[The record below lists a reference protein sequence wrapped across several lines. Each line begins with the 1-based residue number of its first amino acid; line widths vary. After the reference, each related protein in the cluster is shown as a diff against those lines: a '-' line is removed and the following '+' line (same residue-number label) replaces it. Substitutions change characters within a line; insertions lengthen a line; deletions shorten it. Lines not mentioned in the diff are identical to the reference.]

1 MDTFTFASSSEL
13 KLPVS
18 VKVGRL
24 EGYEKPLPY
33 SKLLR
38 QPDLRHRGSNLS
50 PTFELYVTA
59 QLFADSKPL
68 TVHSQTPYKH
78 FKTLRAWNEWLQLP
92 IDYSTLPSNA
102 QLAITVW
109 DLSPTGPEGSRGH
122 HIPFG
127 GTTISLFDEDGAL
140 RKGRQKCKLWRHK
153 AADGYSHTTTPWT
166 PPKSSRRRD
175 YEEPK
180 VYLDDKHSRREAELE
195 RLQGLLKKHEMG
207 EIPENKWLDQM
218 VFRQIEKMERANL
231 RDSSRLQ
238 GSHPRSE
245 PNGVN
250 VNGDSSEDSDGRD
263 SLFYLHIEFPR
274 FDHPVVFTDHEYP
287 PPPIS
292 SARRRVDQTGE
303 FRLKPPPEVQPGPG
317 IDTKNPG
324 YGDAESGP
332 LIRIY
337 DPEVG
342 FNDNPAEVKHRSLV
356 RGQRTGMLDKHLKP
370 NPRVR
375 DRLNVIMSYGPTKEL
390 SGEERDLVW
399 KFRHHLTRDKRALT
413 KLVKSVAWGDANEV
427 RQVSQL
433 LPKWEEIDVDDALEL
448 LGPQFDNR
456 DVRTY
461 AVDRLRKADDDE
473 LLLYLLQLVQALKF
487 EPDAKADDT
496 AAHADSS
503 LAGFLVA
510 RSAQNLKLGNYL
522 HWYLMVELDDRTS
535 QDAQAQRYRKLYA
548 RVSYDFMQELE
559 KTPEGQ
565 ARRKTLLRQGEFIT
579 VLAKLSED
587 ARSSREDRQRKIE
600 KLKKALADPKNDM
613 LKIDPPLPLPLDP
626 NIHISGCFPDDSSV
640 FKSSL
645 SPLLVNYKTAKG
657 EKYPLIFKS
666 GDNLR
671 QDQLVMQI
679 ISLMDRLLLKENLN
693 LQLSPYRIL
702 ATGAVAGAVQFVPSA
717 PLSAILS
724 SSKYKGSIL
733 EYLRKNNP
741 APPPTSAA
749 SNTSPSILGVRREAM
764 DTYVKSC
771 AGYCVITYL
780 LGVGDRHMDN
790 LLLSPD
796 GHFFHA
802 DFGYILGRDPK
813 PLAPSMKLS
822 HEMIDGMGGLS
833 MDKNP
838 DSQFQQF
845 RQYCFTAFTALRRS
859 SNLILN
865 LFALMQ
871 DANIPDI
878 RFWGDQAVKKVE
890 ERFCLG
896 VSEDEAIAFFDNLI
910 SRSLEAWGPVV
921 IDRLHGLVQ
930 GWRT

>member
-18 VKVGRL
+18 VKI
-24 EGYEKPLPY
+24 
-33 SKLLR
+33 
-38 QPDLRHRGSNLS
+38 

-68 TVHSQTPYKH
+68 TVHSQTPFKH
-78 FKTLRAWNEWLQLP
+78 FKTTRAWNEWLSLP
-92 IDYSTLPSNA
+92 LDYSILPSNA

-109 DLSPTGPEGSRGH
+109 DLSPVGPDGARGH

-153 AADGYSHTTTPWT
+153 IADGYSSTVTPYAS
-166 PPKSSRRRD
+166 PKARRGQ
-175 YEEPK
+175 EEPK
-180 VYLDDKHSRREAELE
+180 VYLDDKHSRREAEME
-195 RLQGLLKKHEMG
+195 RLHSLLKKHEMG
-207 EIPENKWLDQM
+207 EIQENKWLDQM

-231 RDSSRLQ
+231 KDSAKLQ
-238 GSHPRSE
+238 AVR
-245 PNGVN
+245 PNSKT
-250 VNGDSSEDSDGRD
+250 NGDETNGRSDEDEEGRQG
-263 SLFYLHIEFPR
+263 LFYLHIEFPR

-292 SARRRVDQTGE
+292 SARQRANQAGE
-303 FRLKPPPEVQPGPG
+303 VRLKPPPEVQSGPG
-317 IDTKNPG
+317 IDTKNPA
-324 YGDAESGP
+324 YGDAESGS

-342 FNDNPAEVKHRSLV
+342 FNDNPAEVKHRALV

-413 KLVKSVAWGDANEV
+413 KLVKSVAWTDVNEV

-433 LPKWEEIDVDDALEL
+433 LPKWEEIDIDDALEL

-461 AVDRLRKADDDE
+461 AVDRLRKADDEE

-496 AAHADSS
+496 ATHADSS

-510 RSAQNLKLGNYL
+510 RSAHNFKLGNYL
-522 HWYLMVELDDRTS
+522 HWYLMVELDDKTD
-535 QDAQAQRYRKLYA
+535 QDPQSKRYRKLYA

-559 KTPEGQ
+559 KSTEGQ
-565 ARRKTLLRQGEFIT
+565 SRRKSLLRQGEFIT
-579 VLAKLSED
+579 VLSKLSED

-600 KLKKALADPKNDM
+600 KLKKALGDPKNDM
-613 LKIDPPLPLPLDP
+613 VKIEPPLPLPLDP
-626 NIHISGCFPDDSSV
+626 SIQISGCFPDECNV
-640 FKSSL
+640 FKSTL
-645 SPLLVNYKTAKG
+645 SPLMINYKTVSG
-657 EKYPLIFKS
+657 ERYPLIFKS

-671 QDQLVMQI
+671 QDQLVVQI
-679 ISLMDRLLLKENLN
+679 ISLMDKLLLKENLN
-693 LQLSPYRIL
+693 LQLSPYGIL
-702 ATGAVAGAVQFVPSA
+702 ATGAVAGAVQFVSSA

-724 SSKYKGSIL
+724 SSKYKASIL

-741 APPPTSAA
+741 APPVGSATST

-764 DTYVKSC
+764 ETYVKSC

-790 LLLSPD
+790 LLLAPD

-822 HEMIDGMGGLS
+822 HEMIDGMGGMSLE
-833 MDKNP
+833 KNP
-838 DSQFQQF
+838 ESQFLSF
-845 RQYCFTAFTALRRS
+845 KQYCFTAFTTLRRS